1 MQNNDAKL
9 VLLSE
14 EHSGRDEMNLAGNPF
29 ALLQAASRNGQSQI
43 IREWNRELP
52 SGKIVTARW
61 KVEGD
66 QELGLPGPNEELL
79 YLVLLQLTRES
90 ADDNGIW
97 PQRVGFSRYDIVK
110 RLGWPD
116 NGKSYKLLRD
126 CFVRLTSVT
135 IVADYAFWDA
145 RLKNPYPTIIFH
157 ILEDARIADEPRGK
171 SGQSNLPLSYFKWNE
186 TLYESFLAGNVRSL
200 ALEFTLSLES
210 PISRRLFRIL
220 ELLRHARKPALPE
233 VHLEVFSLRDR
244 LGMTAYAY
252 PSKIRQVITPAIN
265 ELISRGYLS
274 FVEYT
279 KEKKTETAVFTFGGV
294 KPIGAEIGQNSAEQG
309 SNPKITK
316 QTAKTQLKPL
326 QMALLEETPVDLRT
340 DAARCYTI
348 FIALEEHEQKELLE
362 LARKEVSPVWHD
374 RVGQPESPMSL
385 GLWQLVAQRH
395 PEKLK

>member
-1 MQNNDAKL
+1 MKQNDEATL

-43 IREWNRELP
+43 IREWNREL
-52 SGKIVTARW
+52 SNGKIVTARW

-79 YLVLLQLTRES
+79 YLVLLQITRES
-90 ADDNGIW
+90 ADENGIW
-97 PQRVGFSRYDIVK
+97 PQKVGFSRYDIVR

-135 IVADYAFWDA
+135 IVADHAFWDA

-157 ILEDARIADEPRGK
+157 ILEDARIADEPKGK
-171 SGQSNLPLSYFKWNE
+171 SSQNNLPLSYFKWNE

-200 ALEFTLSLES
+200 ALEFTLSLET

-220 ELLRHARKPALPE
+220 ELLRHARKPALNE
-233 VHLEVFSLRDR
+233 VRLDIFTLRDR

-252 PSKIRQVITPAIN
+252 ASKIRQVITPAID

-274 FVEYT
+274 SVEFQ
-279 KEKKTETAVFTFGGV
+279 KAKKTETAIFTFSNVQRIDKEEEMGNTSTNPSEAPRTRQ
-294 KPIGAEIGQNSAEQG
+294 KPQ
-309 SNPKITK
+309 
-316 QTAKTQLKPL
+316 QL
-326 QMALLEETPVDLRT
+326 ALLEEEPPTGVRA
-340 DAARCYTI
+340 DALRCYEL
-348 FIALEEHEQKELLE
+348 FLSLNESEQNELLE
-362 LARKEVSPVWHD
+362 IARREVSPIWHD

-385 GLWQLVAQRH
+385 GLWQLVTERYSDR
-395 PEKLK
+395 LK